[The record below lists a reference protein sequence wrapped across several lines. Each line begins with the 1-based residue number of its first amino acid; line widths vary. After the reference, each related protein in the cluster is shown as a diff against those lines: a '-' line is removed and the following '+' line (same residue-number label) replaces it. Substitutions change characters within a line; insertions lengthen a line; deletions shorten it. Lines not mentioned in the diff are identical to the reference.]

1 MFSQEFLDLMNGD
14 PDFMEKSNAASEVRK
29 QLKEAYLSGNTHLG
43 RIENL
48 PEHITSRDPVRC
60 LYDEVGS
67 SHISKDK
74 EREALRRI
82 REILDPLPE
91 DSYVKTAFSG
101 CCQLAEDNINFDW
114 LLSMPARISYLETC
128 LYEKE
133 HYHVTA

>member
-1 MFSQEFLDLMNGD
+1 MIALT
-14 PDFMEKSNAASEVRK
+14 K
-29 QLKEAYLSGNTHLG
+29 
-43 RIENL
+43 
-48 PEHITSRDPVRC
+48 
-60 LYDEVGS
+60 DE
-67 SHISKDK
+67 
-74 EREALRRI
+74 ERTALARI

-91 DSYVKTAFSG
+91 GSYVKTAFSG